1 MKLHIE
7 CICGLHTTILSI
19 DFSYHKLNWFPCS
32 YTLVGTSNLVWRW
45 HIQSGMHTA
54 QTIRSSCKNIIDVTP
69 SYDITQN
76 YTVISARQSG
86 HYKFFSTLYTS
97 YKRWDRVE
105 CILQS
110 FSFARSHIFID
121 QQFSRNC
128 LLIIVDGSQHTIIRC
143 GSGQSLEIWLE
154 WNEKH
159 HRVVFQVFRAWYR
172 YIYTHSS
179 GARITFTLSIYD
191 LMMDDNW
198 FAHNTRVEWHMRK
211 VSTEI
216 ANTENASKSNDDR
229 KRLAQSLSSS

>member
-1 MKLHIE
+1 MILHKI
-7 CICGLHTTILSI
+7 IRWFLQGNPVITN
-19 DFSYHKLNWFPCS
+19 FSLLYIRRINGETESSVYYSHS
-32 YTLVGTSNLVWRW
+32 RSLV
-45 HIQSGMHTA
+45 
-54 QTIRSSCKNIIDVTP
+54 
-69 SYDITQN
+69 
-76 YTVISARQSG
+76 
-86 HYKFFSTLYTS
+86 
-97 YKRWDRVE
+97 
-105 CILQS
+105 
-110 FSFARSHIFID
+110 HIFID

>member
-110 FSFARSHIFID
+110 FSFARSHIYRSTI
-121 QQFSRNC
+121 QSK
-128 LLIIVDGSQHTIIRC
+128 LLINNSRRESTHNYPMWFWPITGNMTRMKWKTSSC
-143 GSGQSLEIWLE
+143 
-154 WNEKH
+154 
-159 HRVVFQVFRAWYR
+159 RVP
-172 YIYTHSS
+172 
-179 GARITFTLSIYD
+179 SIPC
-191 LMMDDNW
+191 L
-198 FAHNTRVEWHMRK
+198 V
-211 VSTEI
+211 
-216 ANTENASKSNDDR
+216 
-229 KRLAQSLSSS
+229 